1 MSTASPTAV
10 DSMSREDLGSSS
22 SSSQRDH
29 GSSSDMALVVSSARI
44 CTPSPHNG
52 AVGAATGAD
61 AHSCRLVS
69 AELALQVAFIKHTGP
84 MPLPKVLDVLR
95 QFSPDDHLFTTVPAH
110 WPPEQRLLLD
120 LLCVAATGEPSLY
133 QFTSAG
139 LEMVS
144 LTASRIDASRQRIKE
159 LRQRLEKLPQFETTT
174 AAHYIQ
180 VMEQSTVTSTPLAPT
195 PPVAA
200 APWSLPAVRGATI
213 DERVRLR
220 AARQRQL
227 EASPSFSSN
236 HVLVVAEAL
245 SQYVRDLETRRRRRR
260 RALDAPRFSANANT
274 TVVSR
279 VEPSLPLPA
288 GAQVA
293 LGDLVEHLQQSTSRP
308 WTGNLTKRAIV
319 QALQEIQERIPGF
332 VQFDVNHVRPDTMVC
347 LKSAPGYP
355 QLRQALVTPAVAT
368 DIPTASAV
376 DDRATAPLDDSI
388 TKKNEAPPPPLV
400 KVKSQLRPL
409 PRTTPK
415 IAPLARLISGIKRTA
430 ERIDSS
436 NATSAGTSPI
446 RTVTQEGD
454 PRPTKVIRTD
464 EQTMAISTVA
474 TPSRHDTTTNDSRLG
489 IAPDPDSSHR
499 STTQST
505 TPRSLVHL
513 RINPF
518 LILSPAD
525 YHGGEILQPTR
536 NTVRSWRST
545 ESSGLRGGAA
555 SSARSLRALFHEM
568 NAGKRI

>member
-22 SSSQRDH
+22 SQRDH
-29 GSSSDMALVVSSARI
+29 GSSDMALVVSSARI

-52 AVGAATGAD
+52 TVGAATGAD

-95 QFSPDDHLFTTVPAH
+95 QFSPNDHLFTTVPAH

-144 LTASRIDASRQRIKE
+144 LTASRIDSSRQRIKE

-180 VMEQSTVTSTPLAPT
+180 VMEQSTAASTPLAPT

-200 APWSLPAVRGATI
+200 SWSLPAVRGATI

-227 EASPSFSSN
+227 EAPSSPASSN

-245 SQYVRDLETRRRRRR
+245 SQYVRELETRRRHRR
-260 RALDAPRFSANANT
+260 RALEAPRFSANANT
-274 TVVSR
+274 TVVPR
-279 VEPSLPLPA
+279 VEPPLPA

-293 LGDLVEHLQQSTSRP
+293 LGDLVEHLQRSTSRP
-308 WTGNLTKRAIV
+308 GTGNLTKRAIV
-319 QALQEIQERIPGF
+319 QALQQIQERIPGF
-332 VQFDVNHVRPDTMVC
+332 VQFDVNHVRPDTMVW

-355 QLRQALVTPAVAT
+355 QLRQALATPAVAAGAT
-368 DIPTASAV
+368 SAV
-376 DDRATAPLDDSI
+376 EDRAKAPLDDSTI
-388 TKKNEAPPPPLV
+388 KTNEAPPPPL

-446 RTVTQEGD
+446 RTVTQQEE

-474 TPSRHDTTTNDSRLG
+474 TPSRHDTTTNDSRGADRKTLG
-489 IAPDPDSSHR
+489 TTPDPDSSHR

-545 ESSGLRGGAA
+545 ESTGLRGGAA
-555 SSARSLRALFHEM
+555 NSARSLRALFHEM